1 MILITKSSNP
11 SHNYDTQSHQI
22 HHKVNSYHIMD
33 KSPCKNSHVVD
44 TCLVGVAAATSW
56 SGLVSMWTWS
66 SIVTDRRMQ
75 KLNDIKHIVNWKDCY
90 INGKN
95 IKMTWERY
103 TWPPGGE
110 PNGGGGGGGGEQWTV
125 TCQILVVPSFAIQV
139 VMQVMSTKIM
149 PNCSISCNEI
159 TQLTWSIAC
168 CCAKQAA

>member
-1 MILITKSSNP
+1 
-11 SHNYDTQSHQI
+11 
-22 HHKVNSYHIMD
+22 MD

-95 IKMTWERY
+95 IKNDL
-103 TWPPGGE
+103 GE
-110 PNGGGGGGGGEQWTV
+110 IYLTSRRRAKRRWWWWGGEQWTV